1 MTADPQTAATAR
13 PAHGTSRRWWALLV
27 IALAQLMIV
36 LDVTIVT
43 VALPTIQHALDIST
57 ADRQLVLTVYTLT
70 FGGLL
75 LLGGRIADYTGRK
88 RAFIIGL
95 IGFAA
100 ASALGGASINS
111 GMLLGA
117 RAIQGAFAALMAP
130 TALSLLTTT
139 FPDPAERGK
148 AFAVFGAVAGGGS
161 AVGLTLG
168 GVLTSYLSWHWI
180 LYVNIPIAAVVVLGA
195 MVTIKETGGR
205 ERARFDIPG
214 AVAVTAGLAALV
226 YGFSEAVIDGWT
238 APLTLGLIVGGVA
251 LLGVFAAIQWWTR
264 HPLLPPRL
272 VANRGRGAAYL
283 TVLLATVGLFGAFFF
298 LPFYLQVILG
308 YSAVQTGVALLPLTG
323 AVVVT
328 AAVVSQLMHRTPP
341 RVMMGAGLWTAAAGM
356 AWLTQVSAS
365 SGYAGHVLPSLLLL
379 GVGLGLVFP
388 VAANLATF
396 QVAPRESGVAS
407 ATLNVGQ
414 QVGGSLGTALLNAVA
429 AGATADYLAAHHSSA
444 AHALGLVDGYTV
456 AFGWGAVI
464 LAAAGLVAIVVT
476 KARLDGS
483 PPTGPAKE
491 PPAAD
496 FSAEQVGAAADG

>member
-1 MTADPQTAATAR
+1 
-13 PAHGTSRRWWALLV
+13 
-27 IALAQLMIV
+27 LAQLMIV

-57 ADRQLVLTVYTLT
+57 ANRQLVLTVYTLT

-75 LLGGRIADYTGRK
+75 LLGGRISDYTGRK

-100 ASALGGASINS
+100 ASALGGASVNS

-117 RAIQGAFAALMAP
+117 RAIQGVFAALMAP
-130 TALSLLTTT
+130 TALSLLTNT

-180 LYVNIPIAAVVVLGA
+180 LYVNIPIAIVAVLGA
-195 MVTIKETGGR
+195 MLTITEPGGH
-205 ERARFDIPG
+205 ERARFDIAG
-214 AVAVTAGLAALV
+214 AATVTAGLAALV
-226 YGFSEAVIDGWT
+226 YGFSEAVTNGWS
-238 APLTLGLIVGGVA
+238 ASLTLGLIAGGVA
-251 LLGVFAAIQWWTR
+251 LLAVFAGIQWRTR

-298 LPFYLQVILG
+298 LPFYLQLVLG
-308 YSAVQTGVALLPLTG
+308 YSAVKTGVALLPLTA
-323 AVVVT
+323 AVIVT
-328 AAVVSQLMHRTPP
+328 AAVVSRLMHRAQP
-341 RVMMGAGLWTAAAGM
+341 RILMGTGLMIAAAGM
-356 AWLTQVSAS
+356 AWLTQVSAT
-365 SGYAGHVLPSLLLL
+365 SGYPGRVLPSLLAL

-429 AGATADYLAAHHSSA
+429 AGATADYLAAHHGRL
-444 AHALGLVDGYTV
+444 AHAAGLVDGYTL
-456 AFGWGAVI
+456 AFAWGAVI
-464 LAAAGLVAIVVT
+464 LVVAGLVAFLVT

-483 PPTGPAKE
+483 PSVTPETETDAPGTDTAIQPVAATPTRNGRERGLPRAF
-491 PPAAD
+491 P
-496 FSAEQVGAAADG
+496 SR